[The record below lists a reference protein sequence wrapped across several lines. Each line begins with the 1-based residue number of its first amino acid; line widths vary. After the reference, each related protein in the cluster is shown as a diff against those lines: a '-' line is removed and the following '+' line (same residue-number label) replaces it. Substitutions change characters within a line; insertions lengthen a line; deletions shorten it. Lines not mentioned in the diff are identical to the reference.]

1 MKRSTKMLLMN
12 QGREKGRH
20 FGFEY
25 DDWKMKDYFPYPD
38 RVEGRFRDRQGRE
51 HYDNG
56 RYATRSAMM
65 ELPYLSYPR

>member
-1 MKRSTKMLLMN
+1 MKQSTKMLLMN

-38 RVEGRFRDRQGRE
+38 RVEVAFGIARAVSTTTMDDMPPGPQ
-51 HYDNG
+51 
-56 RYATRSAMM
+56 
-65 ELPYLSYPR
+65 